1 MLGNKAAIVTWL
13 DSIADISEDFQLA
26 VINCLASGGPK
37 SLTLSKRTAVAVWKL
52 EVTGFDS
59 VYESFEETNY
69 ANVGDLFDAVEAR
82 ATTLGLDIRFVFS
95 GTALSP
101 WPFSF
106 SLPFTYQDETGVYR
120 YSDTCGQIVVV
131 TDIFGNEVHVPTA
144 DGIVVVKDGRGKS
157 VIATV
162 DLLSTK
168 APTIAGDIVQE
179 AIFSGPTT
187 AVSVDVKP
195 DGLPR

>member
-1 MLGNKAAIVTWL
+1 
-13 DSIADISEDFQLA
+13 
-26 VINCLASGGPK
+26 
-37 SLTLSKRTAVAVWKL
+37 
-52 EVTGFDS
+52 
-59 VYESFEETNY
+59 
-69 ANVGDLFDAVEAR
+69 
-82 ATTLGLDIRFVFS
+82 
-95 GTALSP
+95 
-101 WPFSF
+101 
-106 SLPFTYQDETGVYR
+106 LPFTYQDETGVYR

-131 TDIFGNEVHVPTA
+131 TDIFGNEVHVPTS